1 MNDITRFLN
10 YVIIDQTDPVSNC
23 WLFTIG
29 LDKNGYGSFHISKNM
44 ISKYK
49 ITKKKM
55 IYAHRFSYLIFND
68 FIPDNLNIRHMCN
81 NPSCVNPFHLKVGT
95 QKENM
100 EDMVKAGRQ
109 NKLKGEKHNRAK
121 LKNEQVLEIRAL
133 KKSGMRTCDIMKK
146 FSLSKTTVLR
156 IISRRLWKHI

>member
-1 MNDITRFLN
+1 
-10 YVIIDQTDPVSNC
+10 
-23 WLFTIG
+23 
-29 LDKNGYGSFHISKNM
+29 
-44 ISKYK
+44 
-49 ITKKKM
+49 
-55 IYAHRFSYLIFND
+55 
-68 FIPDNLNIRHMCN
+68 MCN